1 MVVIMPGDGSG
12 QKAHPS
18 ALLVCYERQ
27 DRRTSV
33 SRTGD
38 STGTRVNVL
47 RELWVPE
54 A

>member
-1 MVVIMPGDGSG
+1 MVIIMLGDGRG
-12 QKAHPS
+12 QKAHPR
-18 ALLVCYERQ
+18 ALLVCYGRQ

-33 SRTGD
+33 SRPGD
-38 STGTRVNVL
+38 STGTRGNVL